1 VDRHIPLKPLLPFL
15 LILFLTVAGYAFTF
29 FYPLSWEGF
38 KGLHLKLKLF
48 EENHPIATP
57 FLFVSLYICYALL
70 SLPGIFILS
79 LLAGFLFVQPFSTL
93 YVTAAATI
101 GASLL
106 FLTVRRALGAIRK
119 TGQGAFL
126 LRIEKGLRENG
137 TSYLLFLRLIPLFPF
152 SIVNLAGAFFG
163 VSFSAFVWTTFI
175 GMIPSV
181 LVYTEAGRGL
191 TLLLNDSD
199 PLHPFH
205 LLNADLFFAL
215 AGLALL
221 SLLPIVYKHKRNGIT

>member
-1 VDRHIPLKPLLPFL
+1 
-15 LILFLTVAGYAFTF
+15 
-29 FYPLSWEGF
+29 
-38 KGLHLKLKLF
+38 
-48 EENHPIATP
+48 
-57 FLFVSLYICYALL
+57 
-70 SLPGIFILS
+70 
-79 LLAGFLFVQPFSTL
+79 
-93 YVTAAATI
+93 
-101 GASLL
+101 
-106 FLTVRRALGAIRK
+106 
-119 TGQGAFL
+119 
-126 LRIEKGLRENG
+126 
-137 TSYLLFLRLIPLFPF
+137 LRLIPLFPF